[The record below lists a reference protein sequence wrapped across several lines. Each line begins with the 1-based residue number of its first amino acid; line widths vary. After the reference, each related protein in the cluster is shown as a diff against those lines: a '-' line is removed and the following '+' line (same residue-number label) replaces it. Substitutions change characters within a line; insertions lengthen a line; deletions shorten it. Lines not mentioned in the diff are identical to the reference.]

1 MNDPFIISS
10 IILSLTFLFL
20 LILNNTL
27 KNKLLKVIFLILA
40 FIFLILIFIFD
51 NNYIY
56 ELLKNI
62 ITYIWYPNYL
72 LFVSTIIFSI
82 ILFIYTLLKNITF
95 LEKIINYIFFCISFS
110 CYITFLRLN
119 IDLNSYTSY
128 YTKGLVIPRII
139 SITFIIWL
147 FITIILKFLN
157 RRQDEK

>member
-20 LILNNTL
+20 LIFNNTL

-62 ITYIWYPNYL
+62 ITYNT
-72 LFVSTIIFSI
+72 LFF
-82 ILFIYTLLKNITF
+82 
-95 LEKIINYIFFCISFS
+95 
-110 CYITFLRLN
+110 
-119 IDLNSYTSY
+119 
-128 YTKGLVIPRII
+128 
-139 SITFIIWL
+139 
-147 FITIILKFLN
+147 
-157 RRQDEK
+157 